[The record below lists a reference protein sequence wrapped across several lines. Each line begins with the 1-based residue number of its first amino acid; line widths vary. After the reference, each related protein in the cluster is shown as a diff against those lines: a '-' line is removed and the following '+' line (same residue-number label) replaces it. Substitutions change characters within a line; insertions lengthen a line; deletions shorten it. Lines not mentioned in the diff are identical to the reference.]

1 MSIPEYTTSV
11 SKLKKWQY
19 PFTKM
24 YWQCLWWQLLGK
36 INPKTVTYH
45 AMNIA
50 DDDPIMDL
58 LHDTKNDKR
67 STDA

>member
-1 MSIPEYTTSV
+1 MNNPEYTVSV
-11 SKLKKWQY
+11 SQLKKWQY
-19 PFTKM
+19 PLTKM
-24 YWQCLWWQLLGK
+24 YWMCLWWRLLGK

-45 AMNIA
+45 TMHIA

-58 LHDTKNDKR
+58 LHDAKNDKR